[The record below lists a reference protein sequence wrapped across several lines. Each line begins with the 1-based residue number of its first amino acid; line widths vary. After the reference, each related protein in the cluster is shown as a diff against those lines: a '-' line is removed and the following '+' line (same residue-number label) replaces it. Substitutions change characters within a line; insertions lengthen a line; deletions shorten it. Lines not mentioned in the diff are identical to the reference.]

1 MKPTWDRRRF
11 LGVATSALAGT
22 TFAGTARGPVAA
34 DSAALPGGI
43 IDTHVHFYD
52 PTRPQGVPWPPKNE
66 SLLYKPTLPDDFRRA
81 SRGLGVTGV
90 VVVEA
95 SPWLEDNQW
104 LLDLAARDSLI
115 VGMVGNLEA
124 GTAPFKDHLAR
135 FAKNPLFRGV
145 RIQGRALTVSLSNGV
160 GKPEFL
166 ADLARL
172 AEADRE
178 VDFVGGPP
186 MLRDIG
192 RLAAKFPTLRIVID
206 HFPFDVSEGERNSA
220 RAALRELGKQPQV
233 FAKVSNVLRRIGN
246 ELRTDL
252 KSYQAALDELWDVFG
267 PDRLIYGS
275 NWPVSEGVAPYREVQ
290 KIVAGYFAEKG
301 KEALEKY
308 FRKNSISAY
317 RWVERPATG

>member
-1 MKPTWDRRRF
+1 MKPTWDRRTF
-11 LGVATSALAGT
+11 LGVATSALAGA
-22 TFAGTARGPVAA
+22 TFAGAAHDLFAA
-34 DSAALPGGI
+34 DNAALPGGI

-81 SRGLGVTGV
+81 SGGLGVTGV

-115 VGMVGNLEA
+115 VGIVGNLEV
-124 GTAPFKDHLAR
+124 GTAQFKDHLAR
-135 FAKNPLFRGV
+135 FAKNPFFRGV
-145 RIQGRALTVSLSNGV
+145 RIQGRALADGV
-160 GKPEFL
+160 DKPEFL

-192 RLAAKFPTLRIVID
+192 RVAAKIPGLRIAID
-206 HFPFDVSEGERNSA
+206 HFPFDVSEGERDSA
-220 RAALRELGKQPQV
+220 RAAFRELAKHPQV
-233 FAKVSNVLRRIGN
+233 FAKVSNVLRRVGN

-252 KSYQAALDELWDVFG
+252 KFYQAALDELWNVFG

-275 NWPVSEGVAPYREVQ
+275 NWPVSERVAPYREVQ
-290 KIVAGYFAEKG
+290 KIVANYFAGKG
-301 KEALEKY
+301 SEAQEKY

-317 RWVERPATG
+317 RWVERPAKG